1 MSVHRA
7 LISVSDKSGV
17 VELARG
23 LQQLGIEIIS
33 TGGTAKVLRENG
45 VEVKDASEITGFPEM
60 LDGRVKTLHPKIHG
74 GILAIRENKKHVQE
88 LREQGVQPIDL
99 VVVNLY
105 PFEETIKR
113 TDEIEKIIENIDI
126 GGPTMLRSAAK
137 NYRDVAVIVDPSDYS
152 WVMEELRKNDRT
164 LSDRTREKLAAK
176 AFAHTARYDA
186 VISKYLGEKFG
197 AGKFPETLTLAYRKV
212 QELRYGENPH
222 QKAALY
228 AGSGKGIVGGEQL
241 QGKQLSFNNILDL
254 NAALSIA
261 DEFEEPTAVVIKH
274 GNPCGVATGSDLL
287 EAYKRAHACDPVSA
301 YGGIVAVNRRL
312 DEATAKELTSTF
324 IEALVAPEYDAGALN
339 VLGGKK
345 NLRVIKVSN
354 GWENGLEVRPV
365 SGGVLVQE
373 RDVLSLKPEEIK
385 TVTRKKPSEKEME
398 DLIFAWKVVKHVKSN
413 AIVVAKEKQAI
424 GVGAGQT
431 SRVDSAEIAIRKAGE
446 KSRGAVLASD
456 GFIPFPDTIEK
467 AAEAGITAI
476 IQPGGSIHD
485 AEVIESADKRGLA
498 MMFTGIRHFKH

>member
-1 MSVHRA
+1 MNRA

-33 TGGTAKVLRENG
+33 TGGTAKVLRKNG

-74 GILAIRENKKHVQE
+74 GILAIRGNKKHVQE
-88 LREQGVQPIDL
+88 LKEQGVQPIDL

-113 TDEIEKIIENIDI
+113 TDEMEEIIENIDI
-126 GGPTMLRSAAK
+126 GGPAMLRSAAK

-197 AGKFPETLTLAYRKV
+197 AGKFPETLTLTYRKV

-339 VLGGKK
+339 VLGRKK

-354 GWENGLEVRPV
+354 GGENGLEVRPV

-398 DLIFAWKVVKHVKSN
+398 DLFFAWKVVKHVKSN

-446 KSRGAVLASD
+446 ESRGAVLASD
-456 GFIPFPDTIEK
+456 GFIPFSDTIEK

-485 AEVIESADKRGLA
+485 AEVIESADKHSLA
-498 MMFTGIRHFKH
+498 MVFTGIRHFKH